1 MLIDGVVLRACVYLL
16 VYVCCL
22 YFFFFKQKT
31 AYEMRISDWSS
42 DVCSSDLRF
51 LAIRWEVE
59 KGRLRFFAK
68 AIGETRPEF
77 IDEDAAK
84 AAGHPSLLAPPTI
97 LFSGPLD
104 HDDVPTLLQM
114 LGIDMNNILH
124 GEQGFTYH
132 APIHAG
138 DVLAFDSQINDIPSK
153 KGGALE
159 LVTRESRVTN
169 QRGELVA
176 TVRNVVAVV
185 NR

>member
-1 MLIDGVVLRACVYLL
+1 MIDTKWIGHK
-16 VYVCCL
+16 
-22 YFFFFKQKT
+22 FP
-31 AYEMRISDWSS
+31 
-42 DVCSSDLRF
+42 
-51 LAIRWEVE
+51 AIRWEVE

-68 AIGETRPEF
+68 AIGETRPEY
-77 IDEDAAK
+77 IDEEAAK

-104 HDDVPTLLQM
+104 HDDVPRLLKM
-114 LGIDMNNILH
+114 LDINMNNILH

-132 APIHAG
+132 APIYAG
-138 DVLAFDSQINDIPSK
+138 DVLDFEDQITDITAK

-159 LVTRESRVTN
+159 LVTRVSRVTN

-176 TVRNVVAVV
+176 EVRNVLAVV